1 MKFKVYLDCCC
12 FNRPYDKQNQPR
24 ILQETQAKV
33 DIQHSVANGELEL
46 VVSTMLFREN
56 SVNKNRE
63 ARSYIEHF
71 MLDHGSTLVISNIP
85 VVKTIREGIMATGIK
100 TADATHLASATLFR
114 FKV

>member
-1 MKFKVYLDCCC
+1 M
-12 FNRPYDKQNQPR
+12 
-24 ILQETQAKV
+24 
-33 DIQHSVANGELEL
+33 

-100 TADATHLASATLFR
+100 TADATHLASAICSHCDYFITTDDRILKYRTDEIKILNPVQFMKEVR
-114 FKV
+114 Q